1 MDTDVP
7 EALPGY
13 LSHPVKSVFFFFFF
27 PVRLEGSTEISQNH

>member
-13 LSHPVKSVFFFFFF
+13 LSHPVKSVFFFFF